1 MVHNPE
7 QSLGR
12 MMYVLNLLA
21 GKYAR
26 RILGPH
32 EISKEHLFYLGT
44 LITKG
49 DGITQ
54 DELARRLY
62 VDKSATARMLVVL
75 EKKGLIR
82 RQPVPGNVRANTVI
96 VTPQAHELW
105 DSVLSKLW
113 RWQEILLKGFS
124 KREVGELTAM
134 LQRMETNAA
143 QAWERGFDS

>member
-1 MVHNPE
+1 MIHNPE

-12 MMYVLNLLA
+12 MIYVLNLLA

-32 EISKEHLFYLGT
+32 QISKEHLFYLGT
-44 LITKG
+44 LITQG

-62 VDKSATARMLVVL
+62 VDKSAAARMLVVL
-75 EKKGLIR
+75 EKKGLIH
-82 RQPVPGNVRANTVI
+82 RQPVLGNVRANTVL
-96 VTPQAHELW
+96 VTPKAYELW

-124 KREVGELTAM
+124 KREVEELTSM
-134 LQRMETNAA
+134 LHRMVTNAA
-143 QAWERGFDS
+143 EAWGRGFTS